1 MEKILKIS
9 IPNYSQRQKSKPYIV
24 YHISITAPVRSW
36 TVQHRYNEF
45 FNLNKKFIEL
55 GLKPPLELP
64 PKSSIFSFTSFDN
77 PNFIETRRQ
86 GLEEYLQAILASRDE
101 RFKKLPEWREFL
113 GLSHL
118 KNRNGVEG
126 EDSNSINGNNNG
138 NNTSA
143 NSSIIND
150 TASIMGNKR
159 HSFIIS
165 NENSSNSNGNLS
177 GNYSQSSLNIK
188 SSEQWLEECRD
199 LSLVINEI
207 RTCIA
212 ARNKFAF
219 RNETAAAC
227 EAIVLARKNH
237 NILCT
242 KYAELERELHRQM
255 DEYYNNVQKLQLQQL
270 QQQQMDDSA
279 GVESYTV
286 FFSSVFSGGRKK
298 ENNKPTLSKGEFSR
312 RQDLLENI
320 RMEKEQLEKL
330 LGNMKSSES
339 YNSSSSSQNQSL
351 STPVYFNTKV
361 SSSSRNSNILA
372 TSFGSNGSGN
382 HNQNNN
388 NNSNNNNNNTSKVK
402 SRRKFGVNI
411 SQKVE
416 ENTQGLDNIQILQL
430 QKDMLKDQDKT
441 LEQFSSILNRQRR
454 IGETIN
460 QELDLQNELL
470 EDLDVNVN
478 KVQLGLGQAEKR
490 MKKVLKKK

>member
-9 IPNYSQRQKSKPYIV
+9 IPNYSQRQKTKPYIV

-36 TVQHRYNEF
+36 TVQHRYSEF
-45 FNLNKKFIEL
+45 FTLNKKFLDL

-64 PKSSIFSFTSFDN
+64 PKSSFFSFTAYDN
-77 PNFIETRRQ
+77 PKFVETRRQ
-86 GLEEYLQAILASRDE
+86 GLEEYLQAILGSRDE

-113 GLSHL
+113 
-118 KNRNGVEG
+118 E
-126 EDSNSINGNNNG
+126 
-138 NNTSA
+138 
-143 NSSIIND
+143 
-150 TASIMGNKR
+150 MGN
-159 HSFIIS
+159 
-165 NENSSNSNGNLS
+165 
-177 GNYSQSSLNIK
+177 SQNSLNKK

-212 ARNKFAF
+212 ARNKFVF

-242 KYAELERELHRQM
+242 KYAELERELHQ
-255 DEYYNNVQKLQLQQL
+255 
-270 QQQQMDDSA
+270 
-279 GVESYTV
+279 
-286 FFSSVFSGGRKK
+286 
-298 ENNKPTLSKGEFSR
+298 NNKPILSKGEFSR

-330 LGNMKSSES
+330 LGNIKSSES
-339 YNSSSSSQNQSL
+339 YNSTASSSSSKHPSS

-361 SSSSRNSNILA
+361 GNGSTIGN
-372 TSFGSNGSGN
+372 SFGSSGGSSNSLN
-382 HNQNNN
+382 H
-388 NNSNNNNNNTSKVK
+388 
-402 SRRKFGVNI
+402 I
-411 SQKVE
+411 E
-416 ENTQGLDNIQILQL
+416 ENTQGLDNMQILQL

-478 KVQLGLGQAEKR
+478 KVQLSLGQADKR